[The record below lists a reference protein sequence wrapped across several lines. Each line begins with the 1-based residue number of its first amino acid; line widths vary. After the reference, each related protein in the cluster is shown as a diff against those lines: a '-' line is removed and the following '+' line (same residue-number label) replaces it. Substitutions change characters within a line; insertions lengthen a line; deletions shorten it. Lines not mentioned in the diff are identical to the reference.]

1 MTYGLILNGFFMS
14 LAKVY
19 SRARLGLESPL
30 VTVEVHIS
38 NGLPA
43 FSIVGL
49 PETSV
54 KESKDRVR
62 SALINCGYEFPAK
75 RITVN
80 LAPADLPKE
89 GGRFDLPIAVGILA
103 ASDQIPSTD
112 LEEYEFVGELAL
124 SGELRAIIGEIP
136 VTLACRENNR
146 TLILPK
152 PNANKAQWVEQ
163 AKLIAIEHLQQL
175 YPHFA
180 RQQSLPLL
188 EAKAQQ
194 ADSSPTHHLDM
205 SDVIGQPLAKRAL
218 EISASGSH
226 NLLFVGPPGT
236 GKTMLASRLPG
247 ILPTMTEQEAIEA
260 AAIQSINQQE
270 IDEKTWLVRP
280 FRAPHHTASSAALVG
295 GGSQPK
301 PGEIS
306 LAHNGVLFLDE
317 LPEFD
322 RKVLDVLREPMESGE
337 VTISRALQK
346 LTFPANFQLVAAMNP
361 SPTGFYND
369 KRSTPEQVLRY
380 LNRLSGP
387 FLDRID
393 IQIEVSRLP
402 KGMWANS
409 EEKQESSEQVR
420 ARVKYC
426 RAIQITR
433 QGKANAHLTSSE
445 LRTYCQLSQDDN
457 EFIELAVEKLGL
469 STRAHHK
476 ILKIA
481 RTIADM
487 QDIEHIAHEHLIEA
501 LSYRAMDRILRHLT
515 EAISV

>member
-1 MTYGLILNGFFMS
+1 MS
-14 LAKVY
+14 LACVF
-19 SRARLGLESPL
+19 SRARLGLSSPL

-49 PETSV
+49 PETTV
-54 KESKDRVR
+54 KEAKDRVR

-89 GGRFDLPIAVGILA
+89 GGRFDLPIAIGILA
-103 ASDQIPSTD
+103 ASQQLPDHD
-112 LEEYEFVGELAL
+112 LADYEFAGELAL
-124 SGELRAIIGEIP
+124 SGELRPIIGEIP
-136 VTLACRENNR
+136 LTLACKESNR
-146 TLILPK
+146 TLIIPRQ
-152 PNANKAQWVEQ
+152 NAEKSQWVNAE
-163 AKLIAIEHLQQL
+163 KVIAIEHLQQL
-175 YPHFA
+175 FPHFA
-180 RQQSLPLL
+180 RQQSLPFF
-188 EAKAQQ
+188 
-194 ADSSPTHHLDM
+194 SSQVQTKRTQPHPLDM
-205 SDVIGQPLAKRAL
+205 ADVIGQPLAKRAL

-236 GKTMLASRLPG
+236 GKTMLASRLPS
-247 ILPTMTEQEAIEA
+247 ILPTMTEQEAIESA
-260 AAIQSINQQE
+260 AVQSISQCD
-270 IDEKTWLVRP
+270 IDETTWAVRP
-280 FRAPHHTASSAALVG
+280 FRSPHHTASAPALIG

-301 PGEIS
+301 PGEVS

-337 VTISRALQK
+337 VTISRANHKQ
-346 LTFPANFQLVAAMNP
+346 TFPAKFQLVAAMNP

-393 IQIEVSRLP
+393 IQIEVARLP
-402 KGMWANS
+402 KGMWANDNS
-409 EEKQESSEQVR
+409 IQESSELVR
-420 ARVKYC
+420 TRVARC
-426 RAIQITR
+426 RDIQLTR
-433 QGKANAHLTSSE
+433 QGKANAHLSSTE
-445 LRTYCQLSQDDN
+445 IRAFCKLSEQDN
-457 EFIELAVEKLGL
+457 EFLELAVEKLGL

-481 RTIADM
+481 RTLADM
-487 QDIEHIAHEHLIEA
+487 EGAENIAHEHLIEA

-515 EAISV
+515 EAVAV

>member
-1 MTYGLILNGFFMS
+1 MS
-14 LAKVY
+14 LACVY
-19 SRARLGLESPL
+19 SRARVGLESPL
-30 VTVEVHIS
+30 VTVEVHLA

-43 FSIVGL
+43 FHIVGL

-62 SALINCGYEFPAK
+62 SAIINCGYEFPAK
-75 RITVN
+75 RITIN

-103 ASDQIPSTD
+103 ASEQIPQVD
-112 LEEYEFVGELAL
+112 LAHYEFAGELAL

-136 VTLACRENNR
+136 MVMACCESNR
-146 TLILPK
+146 VLILPMQ
-152 PNANKAQWVEQ
+152 NSEQ
-163 AKLIAIEHLQQL
+163 ASWVKEAKVHAIDHLSQL

-180 RQQSLPLL
+180 RQTVLPLVEEKAL
-188 EAKAQQ
+188 EQFN
-194 ADSSPTHHLDM
+194 DINELDI

-218 EISASGSH
+218 EIAASGNH
-226 NLLFVGPPGT
+226 NLLFIGPPGT
-236 GKTMLASRLPG
+236 GKTMLASRLAG
-247 ILPTMTEQEAIEA
+247 ILPKMTEQEALEVA
-260 AAIQSINQQE
+260 SIQSISNQA
-270 IDEKTWLVRP
+270 INANSWLTRP

-317 LPEFD
+317 LPEFE

-337 VTISRALQK
+337 VTISRAMHKQS
-346 LTFPANFQLVAAMNP
+346 FPARFQLIAAMNP

-369 KRSTPEQVLRY
+369 NRSTPEQVLRY

-393 IQIEVSRLP
+393 IQIEVARLP
-402 KGMWANS
+402 RGTWAGDTEANEAS
-409 EEKQESSEQVR
+409 NVVR
-420 ARVKYC
+420 QRVQACRVK
-426 RAIQITR
+426 QLER
-433 QGKANAHLTSSE
+433 QNKANAHLGTRE
-445 LRTYCQLSQDDN
+445 LKSHCHLSFEDN
-457 EFIELAVEKLGL
+457 EFLELAVEKLGL

-481 RTIADM
+481 RTLADM
-487 QDIEHIAHEHLIEA
+487 GGSEQILHEHLTEA
-501 LSYRAMDRILRHLT
+501 LSYRAMDRLLRHLT
-515 EAISV
+515 GSVAV

>member
-1 MTYGLILNGFFMS
+1 MS
-14 LAKVY
+14 LACVY
-19 SRARLGLESPL
+19 SRARIGLTSPL
-30 VTVEVHIS
+30 VTVEVHLA

-43 FSIVGL
+43 FNIVGL

-62 SALINCGYEFPAK
+62 SAIINCGYEFPAK
-75 RITVN
+75 RITIN

-103 ASDQIPSTD
+103 ASEQLPLID
-112 LEEYEFVGELAL
+112 LQQYEFAGELAL
-124 SGELRAIIGEIP
+124 SGELREIVGEIP
-136 VTLACRENNR
+136 MAMASSDSNR
-146 TLILPK
+146 TLIIPK
-152 PNANKAQWVEQ
+152 QNAEQ
-163 AKLIAIEHLQQL
+163 ASWVKQAKIHAIDHLTQL

-180 RQQSLPLL
+180 RQKCLPL
-188 EAKAQQ
+188 Q
-194 ADSSPTHHLDM
+194 ATKTYTPPPSYSPNDM
-205 SDVIGQPLAKRAL
+205 SEVIGQPLAKRAL

-226 NLLFVGPPGT
+226 NLLFIGPPGT
-236 GKTMLASRLPG
+236 GKTMLASRLAT
-247 ILPTMTEQEAIEA
+247 ILPPMSEKEALQV
-260 AAIQSINQQE
+260 AAIQSICHSSVNNQSWF
-270 IDEKTWLVRP
+270 TRP

-317 LPEFD
+317 LPEFE

-337 VTISRALQK
+337 VTISRAMHKQ
-346 LTFPANFQLVAAMNP
+346 TFPARFQLIAAMNP

-369 KRSTPEQVLRY
+369 NRSTPEQVLRY

-393 IQIEVSRLP
+393 IQIEVARLP
-402 KGMWANS
+402 RGMWANDNNKNETS
-409 EEKQESSEQVR
+409 KQIQ
-420 ARVKYC
+420 ARVETC
-426 RAIQITR
+426 RDIQIIR
-433 QGKANAHLTSSE
+433 QGKANAHLTSAE
-445 LRTYCQLSQDDN
+445 VRDFCRLNTDDN
-457 EFIELAVEKLGL
+457 EFLELAIEKFGL

-487 QDIEHIAHEHLIEA
+487 NTSEHIAHEHLIEA
-501 LSYRAMDRILRHLT
+501 LSYRAMDRLLQHL
-515 EAISV
+515 ISSVSV

>member
-1 MTYGLILNGFFMS
+1 MS
-14 LAKVY
+14 LAKIY
-19 SRARLGLESPL
+19 SRARLGLASPL

-54 KESKDRVR
+54 KEAKDRVR

-89 GGRFDLPIAVGILA
+89 GARFDLPIAIGILV
-103 ASDQIPSTD
+103 ASDQLPNQE
-112 LEEYEFVGELAL
+112 LEDYEFVGELAL
-124 SGELRAIIGEIP
+124 SGEMRPIIGEIP
-136 VTLACRENNR
+136 VAMACKEQQRKLVLPLA
-146 TLILPK
+146 
-152 PNANKAQWVEQ
+152 NAAKAKWVHDSQ
-163 AKLIAIEHLQQL
+163 LIAIEHLQQL

-180 RQQSLPLL
+180 RQSPLPLFSIDIK
-188 EAKAQQ
+188 EKPEP
-194 ADSSPTHHLDM
+194 SFELDM
-205 SDVIGQPLAKRAL
+205 SDVIGQPVAKRAL
-218 EISASGSH
+218 EIAASGSH

-247 ILPTMTEQEAIEA
+247 ILPTMTEQEAIETA
-260 AAIQSINQQE
+260 ALQSIDQQD
-270 IDEKTWLVRP
+270 IDEKTWRVRP

-369 KRSTPEQVLRY
+369 NRSSPEQVLRY

-393 IQIEVSRLP
+393 IQIEVARLP
-402 KGMWANS
+402 KGMWSKDTEAPENS
-409 EEKQESSEQVR
+409 ALVR
-420 ARVKYC
+420 ARVQAC
-426 RAIQITR
+426 RVRQISR
-433 QGKANAHLTSSE
+433 QDKPNAHLSSAE
-445 LRTYCQLSQDDN
+445 IREYCKLSTDDN
-457 EFIELAVEKLGL
+457 DFLELAVEKLGL

-476 ILKIA
+476 ILKIS
-481 RTIADM
+481 RTLADM
-487 QDIEHIAHEHLIEA
+487 QGLENIAHEHLIEA

-515 EAISV
+515 NAVTV